1 MRALRVWLKL
11 SATVLLAGWATIPL
25 AAQAPS
31 GPTNLP
37 APPDVV
43 RLPNRPAP
51 EKAPLPPEEII
62 KRFGQYEDSL
72 LNALGSFTY
81 RKTIRLE
88 EFGGDGKASGRADV
102 VTQMAV
108 EADGSRRSRPAARTE
123 STLHFTELEP
133 DVLEIIAQ
141 IPVFPFTTAQLPKYD
156 VAYQAAEPVDDLMTY
171 VFKVTPRQVSR
182 AAAYF
187 SGVIWV
193 DDRDFA
199 VVKTYGKW
207 VTETGDVTMGELP
220 LSFFETY
227 RQYVGN
233 KYWMPAY
240 ARSDGFLAK
249 NGARVPVRLTIRWEE
264 YKPIAGASAP
274 APIVPAPPAA
284 QSPVAP
290 APPAAPPPADADQ
303 PTLAPQQSR

>member
-1 MRALRVWLKL
+1 MKAPRTCLKL
-11 SATVLLAGWATIPL
+11 MTTIVLAGWTTFPL
-25 AAQAPS
+25 AAQSPA

-37 APPDVV
+37 APPEVV

-72 LNALGSFTY
+72 LVALGSFTY
-81 RKTIRLE
+81 RRTVRLE
-88 EFGGDGKASGRADV
+88 EFGEDGKPSGRSEA

-108 EADGSRRSRPAARTE
+108 EADGSRRPRAAARPA

-133 DVLEIIAQ
+133 DVLEIIGQ
-141 IPVFPFTTAQLPKYD
+141 IPVFPFATAQLAKYD
-156 VAYQAAEPVDDLMTY
+156 ITYQAAEPVDDLMTY

-182 AAAYF
+182 TAAYF

-207 VTETGDVTMGELP
+207 VTETGDVTLGELP
-220 LSFFETY
+220 LTFFETY
-227 RQYVGN
+227 RQYVAN

-240 ARSDGFLAK
+240 GR
-249 NGARVPVRLTIRWEE
+249 
-264 YKPIAGASAP
+264 
-274 APIVPAPPAA
+274 
-284 QSPVAP
+284 
-290 APPAAPPPADADQ
+290 
-303 PTLAPQQSR
+303 